1 MPINPNNSMNP
12 GSSSSDDLSQ
22 YRQVYIDECEEEL
35 DALVD
40 AILKL
45 EGDPRNA
52 DALNKAFRMLHSLK
66 GSSGMMGFEVIG
78 SLAHELEDRFE
89 RYRSG
94 ADVVDRETTTLMLQC
109 VDFFKTF
116 IGRLRG
122 GDATEGDASS
132 LSQRLRELDA
142 RRNSVSQPRSIGGG
156 TPSVALGVSI
166 GGGIRVKIRFRPG
179 LQLADLKARL
189 IVTRL
194 SAIGEVIACEPSV
207 DDIQSFEDLPLFS
220 LTILTDRE
228 IEQVRRIASVDGV
241 EAVEIVGEPS
251 AAPPRA
257 TAGPLRAGDSG
268 LAASEVRTAPA
279 ARESIQAEVVR
290 RQDLSIALERTSV
303 TKEIAAEHQAPD
315 ERSQVSETLRI
326 GIDRLDHL
334 MNLTGELVVANARFA
349 QITAAMSPIFR
360 KPAVFGK
367 SKDLTQRIRRRFDW
381 VREHLSEEVRGMGGW
396 NQIFEG
402 LDDELEGLDG
412 QSSLWSEGHQRF
424 SEISEAIDQLTR
436 VSKNLQR
443 GVLNTR
449 MVPIGPLFNRF
460 KRVVRD
466 LSVERRKQVQ
476 LAISGEKTELDKR
489 MIDALGDPLLHLVRN
504 SIDHG
509 IETPDERR
517 AANKPEAGTIVL
529 EAAHR
534 GNNVLITVRD
544 DGAGIDVDRVRARIL
559 EQGLASE
566 AQLREMSEQQIIDHI
581 WQPGFSTARQITEV
595 SGRGVGM
602 DIVRNSIAD
611 LSGTIDVATARGLGT
626 VFTIRMPL
634 TLAII
639 HSLLIRFRDDCF
651 SIPIDDVRMIVSVP
665 PDQVHA
671 VQRHST
677 IDVRGEL
684 IPLVRMDGIF
694 EWNGSPAARENQSP
708 SSQNG
713 AAGATINVVVLQ
725 SRGKTL
731 GLCVDALVGRGDVV
745 IKPLAENFLPVR
757 GLSGASI
764 MGDGAVCLMLDST
777 AMIELAAERSLARAA
792 K

>member
-35 DALVD
+35 EALVE

-52 DALNKAFRMLHSLK
+52 DALNRAFRMLHSLK

-78 SLAHELEDRFE
+78 NLAHELEDRFE

-94 ADVVDRETTTLMLQC
+94 TDVLDRDTTTLMLQC
-109 VDFFKTF
+109 VDFFKSF
-116 IGRLRG
+116 IARLRG
-122 GDATEGDASS
+122 GDATEGNSAP
-132 LSQRLRELDA
+132 LLQRLRELA
-142 RRNSVSQPRSIGGG
+142 AQRGSTSPQLAAGG
-156 TPSVALGVSI
+156 PPAVAQAVSI
-166 GGGIRVKIRFRPG
+166 AGGIRVQIRFRPG

-194 SAIGEVIACEPSV
+194 SAIGEVVACEPSV

-220 LTILTDRE
+220 LTILTDRD
-228 IEQVRRIASVDGV
+228 IDHVRRIASVDGV
-241 EAVEIVGEPS
+241 EAVEIVGESP
-251 AAPPRA
+251 
-257 TAGPLRAGDSG
+257 
-268 LAASEVRTAPA
+268 TAPA
-279 ARESIQAEVVR
+279 EQSSLAPSAPALAAAAGPKMPAAPADQSPIERDVLGQ
-290 RQDLSIALERTSV
+290 QDRSLSLDRSFV
-303 TKEIAAEHQAPD
+303 SKETVPEHAAQD

-349 QITAAMSPIFR
+349 QITTAMSPIFR
-360 KPAVFGK
+360 KPAVVGK
-367 SKDLTQRIRRRFDW
+367 SKDLTQRIRRRFEW
-381 VREHLSEEVRGMGGW
+381 VREHLSAEVRGAGGW

-412 QSSLWSEGHQRF
+412 QSSLWGEGHQRF

-466 LSVERRKQVQ
+466 LSVERGKQVQ

-504 SIDHG
+504 AIDHG
-509 IETPDERR
+509 IETPVGRR
-517 AANKPEAGTIVL
+517 AAGKPESATIGL

-566 AQLREMSEQQIIDHI
+566 AQIREMSEQQVIDHI
-581 WQPGFSTARQITEV
+581 WQPGFSTAREITEV

-611 LSGTIDVATARGLGT
+611 LSGTIDVSTTRGLGT
-626 VFTIRMPL
+626 TFTIRMPL

-651 SIPIDDVRMIVSVP
+651 SIPIDDVRMIVAVG

-684 IPLVRMDGIF
+684 IPLVRIDGIF
-694 EWNGSPAARENQSP
+694 EWSGLSGTDEKRGSSA
-708 SSQNG
+708 QNG
-713 AAGATINVVVLQ
+713 AGATINVVVLQ
-725 SRGKTL
+725 ARGKTL

-777 AMIELAAERSLARAA
+777 AMIELAAERSLVRAG